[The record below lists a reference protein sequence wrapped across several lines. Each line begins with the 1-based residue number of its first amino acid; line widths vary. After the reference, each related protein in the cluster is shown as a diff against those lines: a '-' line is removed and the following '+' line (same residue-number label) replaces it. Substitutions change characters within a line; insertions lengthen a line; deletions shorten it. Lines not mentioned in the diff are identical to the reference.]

1 MFKISKKII
10 YAIEAVVDIAI
21 YSGIKPVQNIEIANR
36 QGIPKR
42 YLEQTLQSLVKKN
55 ILIGSRGPRGGYRL
69 ARERRKIKI
78 SEIIESVDSHNEKF
92 TKKIIIS
99 EISKKII
106 DPLISKIYQ
115 DSFEKFKKIS
125 IEDICAEARK
135 KNIQKKAKEKMDFV
149 I

>member
-92 TKKIIIS
+92 TKKVIIS

>member
-55 ILIGSRGPRGGYRL
+55 ILIGARGPRGGYRL

-78 SEIIESVDSHNEKF
+78 SEIIESVDNNNEKII
-92 TKKIIIS
+92 KKIIVS

-106 DPLISKIYQ
+106 DPLISEIYQ

-125 IEDICAEARK
+125 IEDICTEARK